1 MYSEY
6 QEREEYEDELYKDE
20 DGSSSSEVDS
30 ELEFRLYSQLH
41 YCSSSRQQENQNGLE
56 GNWEGQQENR
66 NGLEGNREGQ
76 QENRNGLEGN
86 QEGQQE
92 NRNGLEGNREGQHE
106 NRQQQAVIVID
117 SGPEVVTLSDS
128 TEDEEGVCVSK
139 GLKSQPPGSAHG
151 RRVPPQSTP
160 RKVSA
165 DTSLGET
172 AWENAVITL
181 GSDSDLTLDSDSDDL
196 ENWMIL
202 GQNKLEGDCRIQLNL
217 EGMGNSSPT
226 EDGDDTNQIWTISKR
241 DMMAQ
246 ISNRRSGTRY
256 STNRYYTDKTVT
268 CRSCNKLG
276 HLSKNCPEPKL
287 PSCLLCGN
295 QGHIQHNCP
304 HRHCA
309 NCGRPGHG
317 YEDCVERASWTKQ
330 CYRCTMPG
338 HFHDECPEIWRQYH
352 LTTKT
357 GPPVKPDRE
366 APPRSPAYCYNC
378 SRKGH
383 FGFECKERRMFNGT
397 YPTAPYIYYYDKE
410 KDISK
415 RDKRM
420 AKKVQDLQEAGLL
433 VQTQPD
439 QTLTVGGEEEN
450 QPRKKRKLTKGC
462 ARKQHKDK
470 KASPQGKSEQ
480 KEAGQ
485 EKTGKRHHLLSKP
498 WRQKRKERRQQK
510 KQRRE
515 RAAQQPA
522 APRDPEDFPR
532 GPKKRTGTPV
542 SAHKGKGTP
551 GLFNHAD
558 RGLKGKRRRPRGRDR
573 KPENLYPTDENLFLI
588 KQRRKK

>member
-41 YCSSSRQQENQNGLE
+41 YCSSS
-56 GNWEGQQENR
+56 GQQENR
-66 NGLEGNREGQ
+66 KGQQENRKEQQENRKEQQENRKGLEGNRKGQ
-76 QENRNGLEGN
+76 Q
-86 QEGQQE
+86 
-92 NRNGLEGNREGQHE
+92 E

-128 TEDEEGVCVSK
+128 TEDEEGVCMSK
-139 GLKSQPPGSAHG
+139 GLKSQPPGFAYA
-151 RRVPPQSTP
+151 RRLPPQSTP
-160 RKVSA
+160 RDLSVDKA
-165 DTSLGET
+165 PGGTS
-172 AWENAVITL
+172 WVNSIITL

-202 GQNKLEGDCRIQLNL
+202 GQNKREGDCRIQLNL

-226 EDGDDTNQIWTISKR
+226 EDGDDTSQIWTISKR
-241 DMMAQ
+241 DIMAQ
-246 ISNRRSGTRY
+246 ISNRRPGARY
-256 STNRYYTDKTVT
+256 TTNRYYNDKTVT

-276 HLSKNCPEPKL
+276 HLSKNCRQPKL

-295 QGHIQHNCP
+295 QGHFQQKCP
-304 HRHCA
+304 RRHCA

-317 YEDCVERASWTKQ
+317 YKDCVERASWTKQ
-330 CYRCTMPG
+330 CYRCAMPG

-397 YPTAPYIYYYDKE
+397 YPTAPCIYYYDTE
-410 KDISK
+410 KDICC
-415 RDKRM
+415 RNKRM
-420 AKKVQDLQEAGLL
+420 AKKVQDLQETGLL
-433 VQTQPD
+433 VQSQPD
-439 QTLTVGGEEEN
+439 QTLTVGGEEED
-450 QPRKKRKLTKGC
+450 QPRKKRKLTKGLV
-462 ARKQHKDK
+462 RKQHKDK
-470 KASPQGKSEQ
+470 KASTQGKSEQ

-485 EKTGKRHHLLSKP
+485 EKKAGKRHHLLSKP
-498 WRQKRKERRQQK
+498 WQQKRKERRQQK
-510 KQRRE
+510 KQRRGW
-515 RAAQQPA
+515 AAQQPA

-532 GPKKRTGTPV
+532 GPKKRTGTPM

-558 RGLKGKRRRPRGRDR
+558 KGLKGRQRRPRGRDR